1 MERLRRALPHRAA
14 LRHVFLVA
22 CGALIVWTSF
32 FGTALAAPP
41 LSLDPGLVTDD
52 ADVLGSDT
60 GAMDDALER
69 LESEHGVQ
77 LFVVF
82 VRSFDGMDSGDWA
95 DETAS
100 INGLGVKDVL
110 IAIAVGDGQYA
121 WSVDGDFPLTDSQL
135 ASVASDDIEPRL
147 REEDWAGAVAAG
159 ADGFRAALDDAA
171 ADEGAGATTSDD
183 SGGSSPWSCLIP
195 GGLLAAGGG
204 AAAFFAARRKKR
216 GGGSTPAGE
225 PSTKELETTAGKLL
239 VEVDD
244 ALRTSEQELGFAEA
258 EFGAAAIDEYRS
270 ALEESRRDAAEA
282 FRLQQQLYDSEP
294 KAEADR
300 RTLLKRIIELA
311 GAADARLDE
320 KAEGFSQLRNLAGRA
335 DEVLAAVT
343 TRLDRID
350 AELPKTREALAALKR
365 AYLADALGEV
375 ADDDEEATAL
385 VAAARDAVTKGAD
398 ASAKGDRNAAAL
410 SARAAEEGAATAEQL
425 LTAVATTGDQLKAA
439 QAALAD
445 EAAKLETAASQVSGG
460 AHVEL
465 VASAREAVAAARAAL
480 SSPPLDPPAHLA
492 KIREVAGRVD
502 AVLAEA
508 RGEAERAAAARSSA
522 NATMSTAR
530 DRIVTAES
538 FISTRARAVDAQA
551 RSSLIE
557 SRSRLAQA
565 VQLIAADPAAAL
577 AAAQAAQ
584 QYAESA
590 LRYARGDVA
599 ASGGTVAP
607 AAGRAESSHRPPAA
621 WMSGGASAGSSFGG
635 SSSRRTGGGS
645 SGVSRSASSSSGSR
659 RTSSNRSSSGRR
671 GGKGRF

>member
-1 MERLRRALPHRAA
+1 MERLRRVLPHRAA
-14 LRHVFLVA
+14 LLRVFLVA
-22 CGALIVWTSF
+22 CGAALVWTSF
-32 FGTALAAPP
+32 FGAALAAPP

-52 ADVLGSDT
+52 AGVLGSDT
-60 GAMDDALER
+60 EAMDEALER

-82 VRSFDGMDSGDWA
+82 VRSFDGMDSNDWA

-110 IAIAVGDGQYA
+110 IAVAVADGQYA
-121 WSVDGDFPLTDSQL
+121 WSVDSDFPLTDSQL
-135 ASVASDDIEPRL
+135 AAIASDDIEPKL
-147 REEDWAGAVAAG
+147 RDEEWAGAVTAA
-159 ADGFRAALDDAA
+159 ADGFRTTLDEA
-171 ADEGAGATTSDD
+171 ADEGAGASTSNG
-183 SGGSSPWSCLIP
+183 SGGSSPWACLIP

-204 AAAFFAARRKKR
+204 VAAFFASRRKKR
-216 GGGSTPAGE
+216 GGGTGPAGE

-258 EFGAAAIDEYRS
+258 EFGAAAIDEFRS

-294 KAEADR
+294 KADADR
-300 RTLLKRIIELA
+300 RNLLKKIIELA
-311 GAADARLDE
+311 GTADARLDE
-320 KAEGFSQLRNLAGRA
+320 KAESFSRLRNLAGRA

-343 TRLDRID
+343 TRLDRVE
-350 AELPKTREALAALKR
+350 AELPKTRDALAALKK

-375 ADDDEEATAL
+375 ADDDEEAAAL
-385 VAAARDAVTKGAD
+385 VAAAREAIAKGTDAI
-398 ASAKGDRNAAAL
+398 AKGDRNAAAL

-439 QAALAD
+439 QTALAD
-445 EAAKLETAASQVSGG
+445 EAAKLETAASQIGGG
-460 AHVEL
+460 AHADL
-465 VASAREAVAAARAAL
+465 VASAREAVAGARAAL
-480 SSPPLDPPAHLA
+480 ASPPLDPPAHLA
-492 KIREVAGRVD
+492 KIREVAGKVD

-508 RGEAERAAAARSSA
+508 RDEAERAAAARSSA

-551 RSSLIE
+551 RSSLVE

-565 VQLIAADPAAAL
+565 VQLITADPAAAL

-645 SGVSRSASSSSGSR
+645 SAASRSASSSSGSR
-659 RTSSNRSSSGRR
+659 RTSGNRSSSGRR